1 MACKLTYKGKQYDS
15 DSAVIFDVIKDR
27 NLVAEYNALMQSG
40 VDSSIEELETFANEK
55 NRALELLP
63 DNVFTFTDTPTILKN
78 VINNG
83 ITFGY
88 LHNLTIFLAK
98 NLPIGT
104 GYHEAFHGIYR
115 TFLNDN
121 QIQHYYKL
129 AEQEYGKPTAAEL
142 NKLRASSSQFTRL
155 NNTVL
160 EQLYYEEKMAE
171 KFREYMLNRKPKT
184 KLARLFSYLKKI
196 INWFKGTPTDINTL
210 FEDIATGKFKDAKP
224 VYNVFR
230 KSKPV
235 FSIRSVVNDSVVLID
250 SADEQQVI
258 STVASL
264 MLKDGISK
272 VTPNTLKKY
281 LDIAS
286 DKFNPLRWMKFLQ
299 NVNENKRQ
307 QLINR
312 LNGIYTALSTD
323 KYFDGTNIAVAKKDK
338 IINNNIKV
346 LAPAI
351 QNFLDLYYIDKQQE
365 LAEEEESQTND
376 NERPG
381 LGIEDSGTKGSIY
394 KMNKFFRTYIASTT
408 LYKDHFD
415 IGLDFSDEFINTL
428 TSEEKE
434 LLSFYASPS
443 VVINTYRKQLSNTPK
458 NKIFEKFVVTDSS
471 NPEVKAFKDK
481 VIRTIQAEL
490 KEAGVEEKY
499 YNRDYIVKNAGSIP
513 YLNVLTKSN
522 MFNSFVN
529 AFNVTLVNFHTLA
542 INENYGDTVLHN
554 ANAINEQE
562 KKLYEWRNNAT
573 AKGLNYDE
581 TMDTLLRINNELKG
595 IENIDEL
602 AAYQTNQRTA
612 FFDNKA
618 ANITKL
624 FNDLGITIS
633 NNLVLYQLLA
643 LYIETKASKS
653 PLNAEELSSVLES
666 EGHFTSKHI
675 GLFNTYYNVST
686 MAYSTNDVLRLKPID
701 TTRLSKQEELETNLI
716 HSFFT
721 QIKDDYQTELRPV
734 EKYIENSFTSK
745 GKTMSPL
752 YRLAAFNSMF
762 DEDYRSL
769 VARTAEGKTVNSI
782 GLPNFLSNLILTLK
796 SKDMEIFIN
805 EIKKGNYSSAKNM
818 LYKMFGLDSMFQYD
832 DFTIDKLFNSYVNN
846 VLVTGV
852 SDNVK
857 PGSSINYNLKKLFFK
872 YLSNSVTIDV
882 KYSSSEENL
891 YGNIN
896 SREFSKL
903 DETGKLVTKMA
914 LFNKPEDTATTF
926 SHFIPQVHENKKYN
940 RTVEFPVFKLNDR
953 QLNQFGVEALTKSIR
968 AEYNNIRDNVQ
979 YMIDIVNKDG
989 TLKQDSKLI
998 DKYNVFYD
1006 NNNNIFVPIFEVVD
1020 GNRTV
1025 FKQFAKYDM
1034 VFTDGIL
1041 DWKQSKLDYEN
1052 TGNLTVNDLP
1062 RGYNFGKFKE
1072 AGLNKLRLD
1081 AIANKPMENVD
1092 GLVLQ
1097 HINDEYN
1104 RFINKLETLKLL
1116 EVTDDF
1122 ELYNDPNC

>member
-15 DSAVIFDVIKDR
+15 DSAVIFDVIKDK
-27 NLVAEYNALMQSG
+27 NLVSEYNALMQSG
-40 VDSSIEELETFANEK
+40 IDSSIEELETFANEK
-55 NRALELLP
+55 KRALEVLP
-63 DNVFTFTDTPTILKN
+63 DNVFTFTDTPTILSK

-88 LHNLTIFLAK
+88 LHNLSIYLAK
-98 NLPIGT
+98 NLPLGT
-104 GYHEAFHGIYR
+104 GYHEAFHSVFR
-115 TFLNDN
+115 TFLSDD

-129 AEQEYGKPTAAEL
+129 AEQEYGKPTKTQL
-142 NKLRASSSQFTRL
+142 DKLRASSSQFTRL
-155 NNTVL
+155 SETAL
-160 EQLYYEEKMAE
+160 EQLYYEEKMAD
-171 KFREYMLNRKPKT
+171 KFRDYMLNRKPKT
-184 KLARLFSYLKKI
+184 KLSRLFNYLKKV
-196 INWFKGTPTDINTL
+196 INWFKGTTTDINTL
-210 FEDIATGKFKDAKP
+210 FEDIAVGKFKDAKP

-235 FSIRSVVNDSVVLID
+235 FSIRSAVDRTIVSID
-250 SADEQQVI
+250 STDEQQII

-264 MLKDGISK
+264 MLKDGVSK
-272 VTPNTLKKY
+272 VTLGTLKKY
-281 LDIAS
+281 LDVAS
-286 DKFNPLRWMKFLQ
+286 NKFNPLRWMKFLQ
-299 NVNENKRQ
+299 NVNENKRL
-307 QLINR
+307 QLIKR
-312 LNGIYTALSTD
+312 LSGIYNALSAD
-323 KYFDGTNIAVAKKDK
+323 KYFEGTTELDANKEKV
-338 IINNNIKV
+338 INYNAKV

-351 QNFLDLYYIDKQQE
+351 QNFLDLYYIDSQQE
-365 LAEEEESQTND
+365 LAEEEESQTNE

-381 LGIEDSGTKGSIY
+381 LGLEDSGTKGSIY

-458 NKIFEKFVVTDSS
+458 NKVFDKFIATDND

-499 YNRDYIVKNAGSIP
+499 YAKDYLVKNAGSIP
-513 YLNVLTKSN
+513 YLNVLSKSN

-542 INENYGDTVLHN
+542 INDNYADVVLHN
-554 ANAINEQE
+554 SNAINEQE

-573 AKGLNYDE
+573 SRGLNYE
-581 TMDTLLRINNELKG
+581 QAKDTISNINHELKV
-595 IENIDEL
+595 IQDVDSL
-602 AAYQTNQRTA
+602 AKMQTNQRTA
-612 FFDNKA
+612 FFDRKA
-618 ANITKL
+618 ALITKL

-633 NNLVLYQLLA
+633 NNLVLYQILS
-643 LYIETKASKS
+643 LYIEKKAANS
-653 PLNAEELSSVLES
+653 PLTPEELSSVLES
-666 EGHFTSKHI
+666 EGHFTSKHAS
-675 GLFNTYYNVST
+675 LFNTYYNVST
-686 MAYSTNDVLRLKPID
+686 MTYNTNDVLRLRPID
-701 TTRLSKQEELETNLI
+701 TDKEGDAEEKENNLI
-716 HSFFT
+716 RSFFD
-721 QIKDDYQTELRPV
+721 QIKLYQTSLRPV
-734 EKYIENSFTSK
+734 EKYIENIITATD
-745 GKTMSPL
+745 GKTKAPL
-752 YRLAAFNSMF
+752 YRLAAFNSAF

-769 VARTAEGKTVNSI
+769 VARTADGQTVNSI

-796 SKDMEIFIN
+796 SKDMDIFIK
-805 EIKKGNYSSAKNM
+805 EIGKGNYSTAKAKM
-818 LYKMFGLDSMFQYD
+818 YKMFGRESMFQYD
-832 DFTIDKLFNSYVNN
+832 DFTIDKLFNSYTNN
-846 VLVTGV
+846 ILVTGV
-852 SDNVK
+852 SDNIK
-857 PGSSINYNLKKLFFK
+857 PGSELSYSLKRLFFK

-882 KYSSSEENL
+882 KYSDKVEDV

-903 DETGKLVTKMA
+903 DETGKLVSKMA
-914 LFNKPEDTATTF
+914 LFNKPVTTATTF
-926 SHFIPQVHENKKYN
+926 SHFIPQIHENKKYN

-953 QLNQFGVEALTKSIR
+953 QLNQFGVEALSKSIK

-1006 NNNNIFVPIFEVVD
+1006 KNNNIFVPIFEVVD

-1041 DWKQSKLDYEN
+1041 DWSKSKLDYEN
-1052 TGNLTVNDLP
+1052 TGNLTINDLP

-1072 AGLNKLRLD
+1072 AGFNKLRLD
-1081 AIANKPMENVD
+1081 ALANKPMENVD
-1092 GLVLQ
+1092 GLILQ

-1116 EVTDDF
+1116 ETIDEYEV
-1122 ELYNDPNC
+1122 YNDPNC